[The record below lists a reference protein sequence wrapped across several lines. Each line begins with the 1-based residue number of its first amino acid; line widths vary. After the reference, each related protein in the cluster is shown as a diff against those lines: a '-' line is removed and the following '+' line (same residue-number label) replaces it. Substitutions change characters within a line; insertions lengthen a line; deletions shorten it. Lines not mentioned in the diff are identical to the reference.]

1 MRNRHEQLN
10 IRLNESE
17 MALLDRY
24 SARSGLSKSAYIRML
39 VNGYTPKETPP
50 KEYNELI
57 RLMSEVYSELRNQN
71 SDAAAIQLQKAMLLL
86 QAEVTLPERRE

>member
-1 MRNRHEQLN
+1 MRNRNEQLN
-10 IRLNESE
+10 IRLSESE

-57 RLMSEVYSELRNQN
+57 RLMLEVYSELRNQN
-71 SDAAAIQLQKAMLLL
+71 SDAAAVQLQKAMLLL